1 MTRLSLRVEHLGVTV
16 NSGAATRAL
25 LEDVAFALPAGGS
38 LGIVGRSGAGKSTL
52 GSALLGLLPRHGR
65 FGEGSRILL
74 GDDDITRLQ
83 GEPLRALRGRRIAMV
98 FQEPLLA
105 LDPAMRVG
113 EQLAEAVRAHRL
125 ADRAEADA
133 RAEEM
138 LANVG
143 IPRPASAVRA
153 YPHEFSGGMRQRLLI
168 AAALLLDPDVLV
180 ADEPTTALDPT
191 LQAQV
196 LDLIDTLRAVSGTS
210 LVMISHDLAVV
221 GERCD
226 QVLVLDEGRI
236 VQRGSARSV
245 IGATTPD
252 ARGAPDALAPD
263 AEVLL
268 DVRDLR
274 VHYEPRRAWPA
285 PLSPPIRAVDGVSFS
300 LRRGEA
306 LGLVGESGCGK
317 TTLAHALLRI
327 VAPHAGSVQLDGAD
341 LLALE
346 GEALRRMRRRIQLVP
361 QDAGASLTPHLT
373 SAALVAEALEVH
385 DIAHGAAAFGRARA
399 LLLELGLPPR
409 IADARADT
417 LSTGERQRVAI
428 ARAIAVGPDVLI
440 CDEPVA
446 AVDAPA
452 RAQLLDLL
460 GTLRRE
466 RGLALLFI
474 SHDLAAVR
482 RVASRVAVMYLG
494 RLVESGPASVI
505 STTPRMP
512 YTRALLAAVPTGDP
526 AARASRTPLAGEVPS
541 PADPPAGCTFHPRCP
556 HPRRDAQCAA
566 EAPPL
571 TPRAPGHDVACWKE

>member
-1 MTRLSLRVEHLGVTV
+1 VEQLSVTV
-16 NSGAATRAL
+16 TSGGAARPL
-25 LEDVAFALPAGGS
+25 LEDVSFDLPAGGS
-38 LGIVGRSGAGKSTL
+38 LGVVGRSGAGKSTL
-52 GSALLGLLPRHGR
+52 GSALLGLVPRRGR
-65 FGEGSRILL
+65 FGEASRILI
-74 GDDDITRLQ
+74 GDVDITRLR
-83 GEPLRALRGRRIAMV
+83 GEPLRALRGRHIAMV

-113 EQLAEAVRAHRL
+113 EQLAEAVRAHGL
-125 ADRAEADA
+125 ADAAEADA
-133 RAEEM
+133 RAEAM
-138 LANVG
+138 LARVG
-143 IPRPASAVRA
+143 IPRPATAAGA

-196 LDLIDTLRAVSGTS
+196 LDLIDTLRAASGTS

-221 GERCD
+221 GERCE

-236 VQRGSARSV
+236 VRRGSARNI
-245 IGATTPD
+245 IGVPALDGPD
-252 ARGAPDALAPD
+252 VEDALVPD

-274 VHYEPRRAWPA
+274 VHYVPRRAWPA
-285 PLSPPIRAVDGVSFS
+285 PPAPPARAVDGVSFS

-317 TTLAHALLRI
+317 TTLAHAILRI
-327 VAPHAGSVQLDGAD
+327 TAPTAGTVHLGGTD
-341 LLALE
+341 LLALR

-373 SAALVAEALEVH
+373 AAALVAEALEVH
-385 DIAHGAAAFGRARA
+385 GIAQGAAALGRARD

-428 ARAIAVGPDVLI
+428 TRAIAVGPDVLI

-460 GTLRRE
+460 DALRRE
-466 RGLALLFI
+466 HGLALLFI

-482 RVASRVAVMYLG
+482 RVAARVAVMYLG
-494 RLVESGPASVI
+494 RLVETGPASVI
-505 STTPRMP
+505 TAAPRMP
-512 YTRALLAAVPTGDP
+512 YTRALLAAIPTGDP
-526 AARASRTPLAGEVPS
+526 AARAIRTALAGEVPS
-541 PADPPAGCTFHPRCP
+541 PAHPPDGCAFQTRCP
-556 HPRRDAQCAA
+556 HPQRDTQCTT

-571 TPRAPGHDVACWKE
+571 TPRAPGHDVACWKV